1 MQESPR
7 VRLNPPVEDHH
18 VPRISS
24 VQTLKS
30 TYLSHESSS
39 DSPEAE
45 LMSSELQALAQVH
58 LDSLAKPC
66 QFNVLLAGDAG
77 LGKSAFIECLLKLK
91 FNSGYVPNILKEGRT
106 SEGPVRPPT
115 HEICHNKASKFEG
128 GLNVN
133 LDLIDTP
140 GYGTWGRFDEW
151 LRTIGEFIKGE
162 NMQYLCAKEKKSKID
177 DTRIHLCLYFLEG
190 PHIKQTDL
198 KALHYLQSQVNIIP
212 ILAKADAFTPMEI
225 VQVKLEII
233 QQCAEAGLRLFD
245 CAKYMREEIRLIAE
259 SPLGPCPPFAVI
271 SSVECLETTPGKVIY
286 GRVYPWGVCDVNNPC
301 HSDFNLLYHVLIG
314 YLMQPAIEET
324 KLLVRQLAKQRPPTP
339 VHSCSESNLVKIG
352 CFLGIVALGTLVTYR
367 FNR

>member
-24 VQTLKS
+24 VKTLKS

-66 QFNVLLAGDAG
+66 QFNVLLAGDVG

-91 FNSGYVPNILKEGRT
+91 FMSGYVPNILKEERT
-106 SEGPVRPPT
+106 PEGLVRPPT
-115 HEICHNKASKFEG
+115 HVICHNKASKFEG

-140 GYGTWGRFDEW
+140 GYGTCNRFDEW
-151 LRTIGEFIKGE
+151 LRAIGDFINGE

-190 PHIKQTDL
+190 PRIKQTDL
-198 KALHYLQSQVNIIP
+198 KALDYLQSKVNIIP
-212 ILAKADAFTPMEI
+212 ILAKADAFTPLEI

-233 QQCAEAGLRLFD
+233 QQCAEAGLHLFD

-324 KLLVRQLAKQRPPTP
+324 KLLVRQLAKQRQSTAG
-339 VHSCSESNLVKIG
+339 HGSGKKILVTIG
-352 CFLGIVALGTLVTYR
+352 CVLGILTLGSLITYR
-367 FNR
+367 LKR